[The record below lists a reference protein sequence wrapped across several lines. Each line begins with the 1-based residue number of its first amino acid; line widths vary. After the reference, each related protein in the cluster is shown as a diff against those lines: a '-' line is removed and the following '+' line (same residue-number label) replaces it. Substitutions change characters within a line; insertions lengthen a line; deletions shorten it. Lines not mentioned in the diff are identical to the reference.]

1 MWSKRKFDKPL
12 AGVQIGTITWESDL
26 VIIRK
31 VKQTHS
37 QVYTLP

>member
-1 MWSKRKFDKPL
+1 MWSKRKFGKPQ

-26 VIIRK
+26 VITCK

-37 QVYTLP
+37 QVYTLT